1 MILYDC
7 HNAPSP
13 YRVRMFMAEKDI
25 SMDIKQVTI
34 MKGEHFS
41 PEYRKI
47 SPNARVPVLQLDDGT
62 VLQETVSI
70 CRYLEALYP
79 EPNLMGMDA
88 LEVAKIDAR
97 QRQMEFELLMPFAMA
112 FRHAHPA
119 MAALEKQSADYAEIC
134 KETATKRLKVL
145 EKELAGKDYLVSDRF
160 TIADI
165 TAYTVLRY
173 FPAIARIPVPDALEN
188 VHAYMARISA
198 RPSASVYDNEKPA

>member
-13 YRVRMFMAEKDI
+13 YRVRMFMAEKGIEIDTRQI
-25 SMDIKQVTI
+25 TI

-41 PEYRKI
+41 PEYRQI
-47 SPNARVPVLQLDDGT
+47 SPNAKVPVLQLEDGT

-70 CRYLEALYP
+70 CRYLESLHP
-79 EPNLMGMDA
+79 EPNLMGEDA
-88 LEVAKIDAR
+88 VEVAKIDAR

-112 FRHAHPA
+112 FRHSHPA
-119 MAALEKQSADYAEIC
+119 MAQLEKQSADYAEIC
-134 KETATKRLKVL
+134 KETTEKRLHVL
-145 EKELAGKDYLVSDRF
+145 NKELTGKDFLVNDRF

-173 FPAIARIPVPDALEN
+173 FPALARIPVPETLEN

-198 RPSASVYDNEKPA
+198 RPSASVYEKH